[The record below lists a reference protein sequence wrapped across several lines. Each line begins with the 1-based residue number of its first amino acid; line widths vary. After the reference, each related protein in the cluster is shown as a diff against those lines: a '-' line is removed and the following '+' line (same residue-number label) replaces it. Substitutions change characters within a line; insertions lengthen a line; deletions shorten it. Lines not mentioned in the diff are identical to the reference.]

1 MNKFEQLGLN
11 ESLLKAISDL
21 GFETPSEV
29 QEKAIP
35 LLLEDDTDI
44 VALAQTGTGK
54 TAAFGFPLIQKI
66 DPFNKQT
73 QVLILSPTRELCLQ
87 ITNEIKLYSK
97 YIDGLYTVAVYGGA
111 SIHDQARDIKRGA
124 QVIVATPGR
133 MQDMINR
140 GMVNIKNISICV
152 LDEADEMLNMGFYED
167 ITSILSDT
175 PKDKNT
181 WLFSATMPQEVAR
194 IAKEFMRNPKE
205 ITVGHKNSSSANISH
220 EYYLVNARDRYE
232 GLKRLADANPD
243 IFSVIFCRTKRDTQA
258 VAEKLIEDGYNA
270 AALHGDLSQAQRDG
284 VMKSFRGRQIQ
295 MLVATDVAARGIDVD
310 NITHV
315 INYQLPD
322 EIETYTHRSGRTG
335 RAGKSGTSFVIITKS
350 EIRKIHS
357 IERIIKTKFEEKP
370 IPSGMEICEIQLLH
384 LANKIKDTETDHAID
399 NYLPSIME
407 LLQDIPKE
415 ELIKKVISVEFN
427 RFLNYYKKTKDLAS
441 QDSSSSRAEI
451 PSDGSVRYFINIG
464 SRDDYD
470 WMSLKDYLRDT
481 LQVGQDDVFK
491 VDVKEGFSFFNTNAD
506 MAEKVMEV
514 LNAVNINGRKIN
526 VEISKNEGGRS
537 SGRRDHNGRSGGGRS
552 GGSGFSGRREGGNS
566 GGGYRGNRD
575 GGNRE
580 GGGYR
585 GNSGGGNREGGF
597 NREGGNR
604 EGGSGFRPRTSS
616 TGGSDRRSSD
626 SRDSGRRGEG
636 RSSEGRSTERRSSGF
651 EGAKRSPRR
660 SND

>member
-167 ITSILSDT
+167 ITSILSET

-194 IAKEFMRNPKE
+194 IAKEFMRNPQE

-310 NITHV
+310 NVTHV

-350 EIRKIHS
+350 EIRKIHA

-399 NYLPSIME
+399 NYLPAIF
-407 LLQDIPKE
+407 DILGDLDKE
-415 ELIKKVISVEFN
+415 DLIKKVVSVEFN
-427 RFLNYYKKTKDLAS
+427 RFLNYYKKTKDLAT
-441 QDSSSSRAEI
+441 QNSSSAAI
-451 PSDGSVRYFINIG
+451 PTDGSVRYFINIG
-464 SRDDYD
+464 ARDDYD

-481 LQVGQDDVFK
+481 LEVGQDDVFK

-506 MAEKVMEV
+506 LAEKVMEV
-514 LNAVNINGRKIN
+514 LNSVNINGRKIN

-537 SGRRDHNGRSGGGRS
+537 SGRRDHNGRNSGGRS

-566 GGGYRGNRD
+566 GGGFRGNRD

-580 GGGYR
+580 GGFR
-585 GNSGGGNREGGF
+585 GNRDGGNREGGF
-597 NREGGNR
+597 R
-604 EGGSGFRPRTSS
+604 SDRPRTTS
-616 TGGSDRRSSD
+616 GGSDRRSSD

-636 RSSEGRSTERRSSGF
+636 RSENRSSERRSSGF
-651 EGAKRSPRR
+651 EGARRTPRR